1 MAKLIS
7 GTRIYGNATIDSNLT
22 VGGNISAE
30 NVSFTGNIIHADSGD
45 PVGYIRYLD
54 DIEHRFDGSTKKF
67 LITYDDGI
75 PYDVNNPLQ
84 LQIYVGGIIVPP
96 TRYIRDYHNLPEVAV
111 FDHGFY
117 LQKGLDDANAVVIS
131 TVTTST
137 GNIQISSGGNT
148 IVFATAPSSSMDFQ
162 AFVRTN
168 SDPQPAFKFKQTP
181 FTALN
186 IMLGP

>member
-1 MAKLIS
+1 MAKLLS
-7 GTRIYGNATIDSNLT
+7 GTRIYGNATVDSNLT
-22 VGGNISAE
+22 VGGDLIFS
-30 NVSFTGNIIHADSGD
+30 GNAIHADSSD

-54 DIEHRFDGSTKKF
+54 DIEHRFDGITKKF

-84 LQIYVGGIIVPP
+84 LQVYVGGIIVPP
-96 TRYIRDYHNLPEVAV
+96 ARYIRDYFNLPEVAV

-117 LQKGLDDANAVVIS
+117 LQKGLNDANAVVIS
-131 TVTTST
+131 TVTTNT
-137 GNIQISSGGNT
+137 AGNIGNLQVSSGGNT